1 MDCRPAGSSVHGIF
15 QATALEWVAIS
26 FPRGSSQLRDQ
37 MRASCIGKRVPL
49 SKGSHCLLEF
59 LKKTCYSDFYVLI
72 CDLLFLQKI
81 NSNKGREVSGNV
93 TIILG

>member
-1 MDCRPAGSSVHGIF
+1 
-15 QATALEWVAIS
+15 
-26 FPRGSSQLRDQ
+26 

-93 TIILG
+93 TIILGVEFSLFLLLVFWGPFNLKSVFFIAEI